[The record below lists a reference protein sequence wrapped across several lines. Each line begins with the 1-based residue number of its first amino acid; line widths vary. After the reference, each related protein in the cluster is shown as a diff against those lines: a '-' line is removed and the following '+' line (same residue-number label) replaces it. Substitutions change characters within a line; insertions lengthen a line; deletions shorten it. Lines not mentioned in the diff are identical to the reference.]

1 MEAIQNRVEAKSA
14 YYENLEPYDK
24 QEEEETSPACD
35 KADDMP
41 LVDTKTP
48 TDEATSGCYDKS
60 ILQPE
65 HRKELLERMLESMD
79 RAKCSEKL
87 VVYDESIGR
96 EIYAFSIY
104 GGKVHVSGNEGFEYK
119 AMTYEKLVNASLN
132 KSWNYLFNGAFVDE
146 GKLINT
152 VDGILKYYMGIDNDY
167 RKDNKSDSITNHVY
181 ESFQKWCDDH
191 KQKEFHF
198 DGRI

>member
-24 QEEEETSPACD
+24 QEEEEISPACN
-35 KADDMP
+35 KANDMP
-41 LVDTKTP
+41 VVDTKMP
-48 TDEATSGCYDKS
+48 ADEATSGCYDKS

-87 VVYDESIGR
+87 VEYDESIGR

-104 GGKVHVSGNEGFEYK
+104 GGTVHVSGNEGFEYK

>member
-1 MEAIQNRVEAKSA
+1 MEAIQNHVKVKNT
-14 YYENLEPYDK
+14 YYEKLEPYDK
-24 QEEEETSPACD
+24 QGEQETTQACNQ
-35 KADDMP
+35 ANDML
-41 LVDTKTP
+41 LVDTKRP
-48 TDEATSGCYDKS
+48 ADEATSGCYDKS

-87 VVYDESIGR
+87 VEYDESIGR

-146 GKLINT
+146 KKLINT
-152 VDGILKYYMGIDNDY
+152 VDGILKYYMDIDNDY
-167 RKDNKSDSITNHVY
+167 RKDNKNDSITNHVY

>member
-14 YYENLEPYDK
+14 YYENLEPYDI
-24 QEEEETSPACD
+24 QEKEETSLACN

-41 LVDTKTP
+41 VVDTKTP
-48 TDEATSGCYDKS
+48 ADEATSGCYDKS

-87 VVYDESIGR
+87 VEYDESIGR

-152 VDGILKYYMGIDNDY
+152 VDGILKYYMDIDNEY